1 MILRHGIYAQEVQ
14 GGGIVTDNL
23 VQNLDAGN
31 VLSYPGTGT
40 LWTDTING
48 YNATLINNPV
58 YNTDGGGN
66 ITFDS
71 INDYGSVSH
80 NSNLN
85 PETGDFTFSAWVK
98 YNGVALTTT
107 SVIETLIS
115 KGIYTFSG
123 GEWEIIF
130 RGGSL
135 NGFYFRMRV
144 GGVAQDIYLSSNQR
158 SIIEDGNFH
167 MITVSIEKGALNEGR
182 MYLDNN
188 LVGTRSSF
196 TLNINNTSPL
206 YIAKYSTIYGAVKVA
221 NQLVYKGKGLTDSEV
236 QQNFDATKSR
246 YGY

>member
-1 MILRHGIYAQEVQ
+1 MSILRRGIYAQHQEQ
-14 GGGIVTDNL
+14 GIVTDNL

-48 YNATLINNPV
+48 YNATLINGPV

-71 INDYGSVSH
+71 VNDYGSVSH
-80 NSNLN
+80 NSDLN
-85 PETGDFTFSAWVK
+85 PDSGDFSFSIWVK
-98 YNGVALTTT
+98 YNGAPLTTT
-107 SVIETLIS
+107 SVLEALIS
-115 KGIYTFSG
+115 KGIYNVNG
-123 GEWEIIF
+123 NEWELIF
-130 RGGSL
+130 RGGSY

-144 GGVAQDIYLSSNQR
+144 GGVAQDINLPSDQR

-196 TLNINNTSPL
+196 TLNISNTAPL
-206 YIAKYSTIYGAVKVA
+206 YIARYSSIYGAVKVA

>member
-1 MILRHGIYAQEVQ
+1 MILRHGIYAQYQEQ
-14 GGGIVTDNL
+14 GIVTDNL

-31 VLSYPGTGT
+31 SLSYPGTGT

-48 YNATLINNPV
+48 YNATLINGAI

-71 INDYGSVSH
+71 VNDYGSIAH
-80 NSNLN
+80 NSDLN
-85 PETGDFTFSAWVK
+85 PELGDFSFCIWVK
-98 YNGVALTTT
+98 YNGASLTTT

-115 KGIYTFSG
+115 KGVYNVNGS
-123 GEWEIIF
+123 EWELIF
-130 RGGSL
+130 RGGSF
-135 NGFYFRMRV
+135 NGFYFRIRV
-144 GGVAQDIYLSSNQR
+144 GGVAEDINLSSDQR
-158 SIIEDGNFH
+158 SILEDGNFH

-188 LVGTRSSF
+188 LVGTRSSV
-196 TLNINNTSPL
+196 TLNINNTAPL
-206 YIAKYSTIYGAVKVA
+206 YIARYETVYGAVKVA
-221 NQLVYKGKGLTDSEV
+221 NQLIYKNKGLTDLEV